1 MVRSLFRASIAANL
15 RIGWDW
21 NSLLPHLRGCEQ
33 LASTPDPYP
42 SLSESKDHVVGSGDP
57 EPHGKS
63 GLVKVRNDIHSLHV
77 SLMMTSRA
85 RFHTMS
91 STTISSRIT
100 SRVGTRLVFRQ
111 TLTQFVLL

>member
-1 MVRSLFRASIAANL
+1 MGGSSAINFMGWDRGSKKDYDAWKTLSDADGPFLHLSCSVLLVAANL

-21 NSLLPHLRGCEQ
+21 DSLLPHLRGCEQ

-63 GLVKVRNDIHSLHV
+63 GLVKVR
-77 SLMMTSRA
+77 A
-85 RFHTMS
+85 
-91 STTISSRIT
+91 
-100 SRVGTRLVFRQ
+100 G
-111 TLTQFVLL
+111 